1 MTNPSSLI
9 IVEGGEL
16 SVLRLMEL
24 RLSEPMR
31 MVCLNR
37 RLVVRLGPGL
47 SGCGE
52 LAVSFGSGLSGSGGL
67 DVNLGSRL
75 SGSGE
80 LGVIVGSGL
89 SGSGE
94 LGGLLAV

>member
-1 MTNPSSLI
+1 M
-9 IVEGGEL
+9 
-16 SVLRLMEL
+16 LRLMEL

-52 LAVSFGSGLSGSGGL
+52 LAVSFGSEQ
-67 DVNLGSRL
+67 

-94 LGGLLAV
+94 LGGLFAV